1 MGGASTGK
9 KRPGR
14 KQTTGSETAAGT
26 RVGHGQLPQR
36 GPPRGPQRG
45 GVDGGTGH
53 RAEGAHSWPR
63 GKGTHWGK
71 TLAAELW
78 TQPHAQDRGRKR
90 PRHRALYFVMV
101 TDVHAQPHRQTLR
114 MKEPPPSTPMTMVPA
129 AAAEGRGRVGGGANG
144 PPLSDR
150 MTQWR
155 ITQDL
160 VVDTGGGMT
169 SHKAATD
176 ATRGRSRGAAP
187 HRKITNLAVS
197 SPGAATPTCTAS
209 QKGRASEANFALA
222 TRMQRLAHNGALS
235 LLTTHSTS
243 TAQRLSD
250 GRRMSL

>member
-26 RVGHGQLPQR
+26 RVGHGQLSQR

-129 AAAEGRGRVGGGANG
+129 AAAEGRGRVGGGGQRSAALRQNDPMAHHARPG
-144 PPLSDR
+144 CGHGGRHDQPQGGHRRHTRTVSGCRPSQEDNQPGRLLSWCSDPHLHGFPEGESER
-150 MTQWR
+150 GKLR
-155 ITQDL
+155 AGD
-160 VVDTGGGMT
+160 
-169 SHKAATD
+169 TD
-176 ATRGRSRGAAP
+176 AEACTQRSPFPAD
-187 HRKITNLAVS
+187 HTFDV
-197 SPGAATPTCTAS
+197 
-209 QKGRASEANFALA
+209 
-222 TRMQRLAHNGALS
+222 
-235 LLTTHSTS
+235 

-250 GRRMSL
+250 GRRMSW

>member
-129 AAAEGRGRVGGGANG
+129 AAAEGRGRVGGGGQRSAALRQNDPMAHHARPG
-144 PPLSDR
+144 CGH
-150 MTQWR
+150 
-155 ITQDL
+155 
-160 VVDTGGGMT
+160 GGRHDQPQGG
-169 SHKAATD
+169 HRRH
-176 ATRGRSRGAAP
+176 TRTVSGCRPSEEG
-187 HRKITNLAVS
+187 ITNLAVS
-197 SPGAATPTCTAS
+197 SPGAATLSPARLPRR
-209 QKGRASEANFALA
+209 GERARQTSRWRHGCRGL
-222 TRMQRLAHNGALS
+222 H
-235 LLTTHSTS
+235 TTEPFPC
-243 TAQRLSD
+243 
-250 GRRMSL
+250 